1 MVAGLQYVDVDY
13 CCFSGWGYQKSTR
26 IWGSSEVVARGNVLC
41 DGRTCANLLDID
53 TKKEWHRRPHRQRI
67 GGQKMRFSTRDNFRM
82 PQKLVEYL
90 AGLEGAHYT
99 EYSDCEPHSSSSE
112 SSGW

>member
-1 MVAGLQYVDVDY
+1 MAEPVRTSWTSTPRR
-13 CCFSGWGYQKSTR
+13 SG
-26 IWGSSEVVARGNVLC
+26 
-41 DGRTCANLLDID
+41 
-53 TKKEWHRRPHRQRI
+53 I
-67 GGQKMRFSTRDNFRM
+67 GGPIGSESGAKKMRFSTRDNFRM